1 MATSASPSSETA
13 TPVNPQVSDPS
24 LGASSTPSITIQNIG
39 SMVPIKLTTT
49 NYLTWS
55 ALFAPI
61 FRRYNLTGILDG
73 SVPPPSQFISDAAG
87 HSVLNPAYVSWFE
100 NDQNILIWINS
111 TLSESIIPYTV
122 GVTNSRELWAKLES
136 RLAAASQSHIH
147 ELRSRLRCISK
158 GDSTAAQ
165 YLQQIEAIADAL
177 ASVGAPVEDSELIS
191 VTLHGL
197 PPDYDSFVD
206 AIQFRLGST
215 TIDELHGLL
224 LSKEIQLA
232 NRKKTSPP
240 VQIQAY
246 NSTAGILPT
255 PTSQAFVAQG
265 RGSDHNFS
273 QGRHFSSSKYGQS
286 RGNFRS
292 NNFRPNYSR
301 NNSQRYTRGG
311 RSNFTSSGRKNPCQ
325 ISQSSQP
332 TWLID
337 SSASTHM
344 TNSYTNL
351 QNPASYSGPEQVYIG
366 DGKVTHGIHHQL
378 SCPHTPQQNGC
389 AERKHR
395 HIVETARTLLTVSQA
410 PRAWYE
416 KLHAALRTLGFVGSQ
431 SDHSLFVKKDPLV
444 FVLVYVDDIIVTGP
458 STSAC
463 QQVISQLSSLFPI
476 KDLGALHYFLGI
488 EVHRSSTG
496 ALQYLTW
503 TRPDLSFAVNL
514 VCQFMHSPRQSHLL
528 AVKRILRYLKGTI
541 ELGLW
546 FTKSPSVPSLTAFS
560 DTDWLWCDNQSAI
573 SLAKNPLFHARTKH
587 VELDYHYIREKQQ
600 WRAAESEM
608 GAAQTAKT
616 RSVDVM
622 LMVVAD
628 AQESYAII

>member
-1 MATSASPSSETA
+1 MLCVLFFSLESSKYFLLPSSMATWASPSSETA
-13 TPVNPQVSDPS
+13 TPINSQISDPS
-24 LGASSTPSITIQNIG
+24 SGSSSTPSIAIQNIG
-39 SMVPIKLTTT
+39 SMVPIKLTTS

-61 FRRYNLTGILDG
+61 FSRYNLTGILDG

-87 HSVLNPAYVSWFE
+87 NSVLNPAYVSWFE

-111 TLSESIIPYTV
+111 TLFESIIPYTV
-122 GVTNSRELWAKLES
+122 GVTDSRELWAKLES

-147 ELRSRLRCISK
+147 ELRSRLHCISK

-165 YLQQIEAIADAL
+165 YLQQIEAIVDAL
-177 ASVGAPVEDSELIS
+177 ASAGAPVEDSELIS
-191 VTLHGL
+191 
-197 PPDYDSFVD
+197 
-206 AIQFRLGST
+206 
-215 TIDELHGLL
+215 
-224 LSKEIQLA
+224 IQLA
-232 NRKKTSPP
+232 NRKKTTPN

-255 PTSQAFVAQG
+255 PTSQAF
-265 RGSDHNFS
+265 S
-273 QGRHFSSSKYGQS
+273 
-286 RGNFRS
+286 
-292 NNFRPNYSR
+292 P
-301 NNSQRYTRGG
+301 
-311 RSNFTSSGRKNPCQ
+311 
-325 ISQSSQP
+325 QP

-337 SSASTHM
+337 SGASTHM

-351 QNPASYSGPEQVYIG
+351 QNPEPYSGPEQVYIG

-395 HIVETARTLLTVSQA
+395 HIVETARTLLIVSKA

-431 SDHSLFVKKDPLV
+431 SDHSLFVKKDPMV

-458 STSAC
+458 SISEC
-463 QQVISQLSSLFPI
+463 QHVISQLSSLFPI

-488 EVHRSSTG
+488 EVHQSSKGIFITQTKYILDLLKKANMDG
-496 ALQYLTW
+496 SKPCSLQYLTW

-514 VCQFMHSPRQSHLL
+514 VCQFMHSPRQSHLQ
-528 AVKRILRYLKGTI
+528 AVKQILRYLKGTI
-541 ELGLW
+541 DLGLW
-546 FTKSPSVPSLTAFS
+546 FSKSPSVPCLKAFS
-560 DTDWLWCDNQSAI
+560 DADWLWCDNQSAI

-587 VELDYHYIREKQQ
+587 VEIDYHYIHEKVEENVASILEHRQYSHISNLQ
-600 WRAAESEM
+600 YSTS
-608 GAAQTAKT
+608 QHSLSSPSSHHKT
-616 RSVDVM
+616 PTSNPP
-622 LMVVAD
+622 
-628 AQESYAII
+628 QFH